1 LKISF
6 CRAWVLT
13 LRKPSDMRK
22 ANKREGDKV
31 MKKRVMFVCLMAAAL
46 VLPALAGAQT
56 AKGKAVEVRI
66 TGHMP
71 VGQLCTVA
79 CERFIKDAETRSQ
92 GALKFIHYPAGQ
104 LAMDVKAFEM
114 CKRGGIEMAQF
125 FVNRAVGLVPETDLT
140 VPYFDDPDWF
150 ARRMY
155 DPSSGGGLF
164 YKFLRGKFAQQGLQV
179 MPGVMHSPEHS
190 TMTSKPISKMA
201 DYRGLKLRS
210 SGRSLSVAMESWGAK
225 SVVMSSADVYMALQ
239 RGTIDGANSGLTTF
253 RSRKWF
259 EVINHVQLLW
269 ELVASLDIIANLKW
283 WNGLSPDLQK
293 IIEESLRS
301 SAIWSWDEAM
311 KEVDD
316 DIKFLT
322 EKGLKIV
329 DLKKAAPEE
338 WEKMRLANLA
348 AQEKLVGPT
357 VSPEMWKEHVRM
369 LNDTKGAAKTWRQ
382 VLQTMKW

>member
-1 LKISF
+1 MKKKVLFVSF
-6 CRAWVLT
+6 LT
-13 LRKPSDMRK
+13 L
-22 ANKREGDKV
+22 A
-31 MKKRVMFVCLMAAAL
+31 MAM
-46 VLPALAGAQT
+46 PTLAGAQAT
-56 AKGKAVEVRI
+56 KGKVVEVRI

-71 VGQLCTVA
+71 VGQLCTLA
-79 CERFIKDAETRSQ
+79 CERFIKDAETRSN
-92 GALKFIHYPAGQ
+92 GALKFNHYPAGQ

-125 FVNRAVGLVPETDLT
+125 FTNRAVGLIPETDLT

-164 YKFLRGKFAQQGLQV
+164 YKFLKPKFEQQGLLI
-179 MPGVMHSPEHS
+179 MGGFMYSPEHS
-190 TMTSKPISKMA
+190 TMTHKPISKMA

-269 ELVASLDIIANLKW
+269 ELVSTLDMIANLKW
-283 WNGLSPDLQK
+283 WNSLTPDLQK
-293 IIEESLRS
+293 IIEESLRT
-301 SAIWSWDEAM
+301 SAIWSWEESM
-311 KEVDD
+311 KEVDE
-316 DIKFLT
+316 DIKFLKD
-322 EKGLKIV
+322 KGLTVV
-329 DLKKAAPEE
+329 DLKKTAPEE
-338 WEKMRLANLA
+338 WEKMRQANLA
-348 AQEKLVGPT
+348 GQEKIVGPT
-357 VSPEMWKEHVRM
+357 VGAETWKEHVRM
-369 LNDTKGAAKTWRQ
+369 LNDTKGATRNWRQ

>member
-1 LKISF
+1 MKISF

-79 CERFIKDAETRSQ
+79 CERFIKDAEGRSQ

-179 MPGVMHSPEHS
+179 MTGFMHSPEHS

-269 ELVASLDIIANLKW
+269 ELVASLDMIANLKW
-283 WNGLSPDLQK
+283 WNSLSPDLQK

-301 SAIWSWDEAM
+301 SAIWSWEEAM

-322 EKGLKIV
+322 GKGLKVV

-348 AQEKLVGPT
+348 AQEKLVEPT
-357 VSPEMWKEHVRM
+357 VSPEIWKEHVRM
-369 LNDTKGAAKTWRQ
+369 LNDTKGATKTWRQ

>member
-1 LKISF
+1 MTK
-6 CRAWVLT
+6 
-13 LRKPSDMRK
+13 K
-22 ANKREGDKV
+22 GGKV
-31 MKKRVMFVCLMAAAL
+31 MKKKLFSISFLIL
-46 VLPALAGAQT
+46 VLAMPSLAGAQA
-56 AKGKAVEVRI
+56 AKDKVMEVRI

-164 YKFLRGKFAQQGLQV
+164 YKYIRGKFAQQGLQV
-179 MPGVMHSPEHS
+179 MSGVMHSPEHS

-269 ELVASLDIIANLKW
+269 ELVASLDMIANLKW

-301 SAIWSWDEAM
+301 SAIWSWEEAM

-329 DLKKAAPEE
+329 DLKKAAPAE

-357 VSPEMWKEHVRM
+357 VGPEMWKEHVRM